1 MSEEHAV
8 SSSGIPALV
17 VRTGGSDRTLRA
29 GRSYR
34 VGRDPQSDIVVDEPR
49 ISWLHAILRVE
60 GDRWLLEDVGSTN
73 GIFVGPE
80 LVERVEITGPCQ
92 VRLGHPESGPVIS
105 CSIAAAPDGQ
115 TTLRASAGVL
125 QPTQQS
131 AMGERRPTAVMRLP
145 AKVLRIGRADDNDVV
160 VSDLSVSRHHAE
172 LRRAAGGGYEI
183 VDLASYNGTFVNGQR
198 VVSAGVSESDVIG
211 VGLAAFRLVGDE
223 LQQFID
229 TGDVS
234 LDARGLTV
242 RLPGGKVILDDVSFP
257 LGERCLLEKDA
268 VTAARD
274 RYQLPER
281 FILAVGA
288 HRPHKNYDV
297 LVRAMRQVPS
307 SVSLVIVGYLD
318 PNFRERIPRL
328 ITELG
333 LQSRVHLVPSVDDEL
348 LPAVYR
354 AASVF
359 ALPSLAE
366 GFGLPVLEAMAV
378 GTPVV
383 ASAIPVLEEVCSAAA
398 TLVPARDPAAWASAL
413 TAALENKSSVA
424 ALVAAGAEVAAAAT
438 WDRGG
443 LALRELLTC
452 VARGEA

>member
-1 MSEEHAV
+1 
-8 SSSGIPALV
+8 
-17 VRTGGSDRTLRA
+17 
-29 GRSYR
+29 
-34 VGRDPQSDIVVDEPR
+34 
-49 ISWLHAILRVE
+49 
-60 GDRWLLEDVGSTN
+60 
-73 GIFVGPE
+73 
-80 LVERVEITGPCQ
+80 
-92 VRLGHPESGPVIS
+92 
-105 CSIAAAPDGQ
+105 
-115 TTLRASAGVL
+115 
-125 QPTQQS
+125 
-131 AMGERRPTAVMRLP
+131 
-145 AKVLRIGRADDNDVV
+145 
-160 VSDLSVSRHHAE
+160 
-172 LRRAAGGGYEI
+172 
-183 VDLASYNGTFVNGQR
+183 
-198 VVSAGVSESDVIG
+198 
-211 VGLAAFRLVGDE
+211 
-223 LQQFID
+223 
-229 TGDVS
+229 
-234 LDARGLTV
+234 
-242 RLPGGKVILDDVSFP
+242 
-257 LGERCLLEKDA
+257 
-268 VTAARD
+268 
-274 RYQLPER
+274 
-281 FILAVGA
+281 
-288 HRPHKNYDV
+288 
-297 LVRAMRQVPS
+297 MRQVPS

-424 ALVAAGAEVAAAAT
+424 ALVAVGAEVAAAAT